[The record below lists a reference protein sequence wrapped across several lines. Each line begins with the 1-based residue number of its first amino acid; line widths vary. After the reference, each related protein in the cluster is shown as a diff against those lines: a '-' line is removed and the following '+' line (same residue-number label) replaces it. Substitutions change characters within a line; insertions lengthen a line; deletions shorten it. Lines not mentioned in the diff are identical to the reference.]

1 MTFKS
6 PIWYPI
12 ALVLSVVNLVAMG
25 VAMRPG
31 EQWEHAGMHAALAL
45 VFGFWAQ
52 RLRKTP
58 GTSDEGG
65 RLEALEDQ
73 LNKVQRDLVETQE
86 RLDFAERLLAKGQE
100 PRRAG
105 PDR

>member
-31 EQWEHAGMHAALAL
+31 EAWEHAGMHAALAL
-45 VFGFWAQ
+45 AFGFWAQ
-52 RLRKTP
+52 RLRQTP

-73 LNKVQRDLVETQE
+73 LNKMQRDLVETQE
-86 RLDFAERLLAKGQE
+86 RLDFAERLLAKGQG

-105 PDR
+105 LDR